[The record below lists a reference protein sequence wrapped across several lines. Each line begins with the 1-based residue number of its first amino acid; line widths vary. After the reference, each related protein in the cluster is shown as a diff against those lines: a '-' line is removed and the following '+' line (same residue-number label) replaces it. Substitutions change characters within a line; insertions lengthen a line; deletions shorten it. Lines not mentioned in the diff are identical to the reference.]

1 MSTELEV
8 GLLNIV
14 TVELQMMRNRLRIM
28 TVMLTAILVTLG
40 IDLSRFLG

>member
-8 GLLNIV
+8 GLLSIV
-14 TVELQMMRNRLRIM
+14 TVELQMIRSRLRLI
-28 TVMLTAILVTLG
+28 TLLLGSVLTALG

>member
-14 TVELQMMRNRLRIM
+14 TVELQMMRNRMRLMTILLVSIM
-28 TVMLTAILVTLG
+28 TALG

>member
-1 MSTELEV
+1 MTSELEV

-14 TVELQMMRNRLRIM
+14 TVELQMMRSRLRLM
-28 TVMLTAILVTLG
+28 TIILTAILTALG

>member
-14 TVELQMMRNRLRIM
+14 TVELQMIRNRMRIM
-28 TVMLTAILVTLG
+28 TVLLTAILTALG

>member
-8 GLLNIV
+8 GLLGIV
-14 TVELQMMRNRLRIM
+14 TVELQMMRNRLRINQIL
-28 TVMLTAILVTLG
+28 LTAILVTLG